1 MPESSKLVA
10 QLMVPSSAVGFI
22 RPGDQVQLRYQAFP
36 HQKFGHYP
44 GSVMQVSPSAIPDPA
59 GGAGPP
65 VYRVL
70 VSLESQSV
78 LAYGERETLRP
89 GMLVDADILGERR
102 RIIEW
107 VFEPLYAIEGR
118 LFN

>member
-1 MPESSKLVA
+1 
-10 QLMVPSSAVGFI
+10 
-22 RPGDQVQLRYQAFP
+22 
-36 HQKFGHYP
+36 
-44 GSVMQVSPSAIPDPA
+44 MQVSPSAIPDPA